1 MPTLGQSAAAAHD
14 HDHDHGGDDGHDHHD
29 RADQHGHAH
38 EPGSPTGMGRGA
50 ATGAMRRLAIA
61 LGITFA
67 FMVVEAVG
75 GWVSGS
81 LALLADAAHMA
92 TDVAAL
98 GLALFAAWLAGRPPT
113 RQRSYGFARAEILAA
128 LVNSALLGALTIWL
142 FIETWHRLWN
152 PEPVQTGPMLWVAIA
167 GLGANAVSAWVLSRG
182 GGDAHGHSHGHTRG
196 GGGHS
201 HDLNTR
207 GALLHVLGDLLGSAA
222 AIAAALIMMATGWW
236 RADPI
241 LSGLIGFLVLW
252 GAWRLMR
259 ESVTVLLEATPAHID
274 AQAVHDAM
282 TAAPGVAGVH
292 DLHIWTVASG
302 MEAMSAHVV
311 LDGSRPWTEV
321 LTGQTALLRERFGI
335 GHATLQPEDAHC
347 GGCQFAGG

>member
-1 MPTLGQSAAAAHD
+1 
-14 HDHDHGGDDGHDHHD
+14 
-29 RADQHGHAH
+29 
-38 EPGSPTGMGRGA
+38 
-50 ATGAMRRLAIA
+50 MRPLAIA
-61 LGITFA
+61 LGITAA
-67 FMVVEAVG
+67 FMIVEAIG

-98 GLALFAAWLAGRPPT
+98 ALALFAAWLAGRPPT

-142 FIETWHRLWN
+142 FVETWQRLRE
-152 PEPVQTGPMLWVAIA
+152 PQPVQTGPMLWVAVA

-182 GGDAHGHSHGHTRG
+182 SGDGHDHGHAHG
-196 GGGHS
+196 GGGAHS
-201 HDLNTR
+201 HDLNRR
-207 GALLHVLGDLLGSAA
+207 GALLHVLGDLLGSVA

-259 ESVTVLLEATPAHID
+259 ESVSVLLEEAPAHID

-282 TAAPGVAGVH
+282 VAAPGVAGVH

-311 LDGSRPWTEV
+311 LDGSRSWGEV
-321 LTGQTALLRERFGI
+321 LQGQNALLRERFGI

-347 GGCQFAGG
+347 GGCGFSGR